1 MTETEEI
8 LEDFIPKQKKI
19 PRKWVLQFVVAILAV
34 ASFTLFLVWQT
45 IPINFHSDSSSM
57 RGLKIFFPIFLFLLI
72 PMGAC
77 LISFLVAL
85 MPFSKYPYSQKLLFA
100 VLLIT
105 LLIQLFLMGLSLF
118 DYFKL

>member
-1 MTETEEI
+1 MIETEEI

-45 IPINFHSDSSSM
+45 ITINFHSDSSSM

-77 LISFLVAL
+77 LFSFLVAL
-85 MPFSKYPYSQKLLFA
+85 IPFSKYPYSQRLLFA
-100 VLLIT
+100 LLLIT
-105 LLIQLFLMGLSLF
+105 LLTQLFLMVLSLF

>member
-1 MTETEEI
+1 MTDSQEI
-8 LEDFIPKQKKI
+8 LEDFVPKQKKI
-19 PRKWVLQFVVAILAV
+19 PRKWVLQFVAAILAV

-72 PMGAC
+72 PLGAC

-85 MPFSKYPYSQKLLFA
+85 IPFSKYPYSQRLLFA
-100 VLLIT
+100 VLMIT
-105 LLIQLFLMGLSLF
+105 LLTELFLLGLSLH
-118 DYFKL
+118 DYLKL